1 MSQPSRGR
9 LARLRTVVAANIW
22 FWWIAVILVA
32 VGILT
37 VIALVVGY
45 LKNVTAQ
52 RYPSRKHQ
60 QLD

>member
-1 MSQPSRGR
+1 M
-9 LARLRTVVAANIW
+9 VAANIW
-22 FWWIAVILVA
+22 FWWIAVLLVA

-37 VIALVVGY
+37 VIALVIGY
-45 LKNVTAQ
+45 LKNVTAM

>member
-1 MSQPSRGR
+1 
-9 LARLRTVVAANIW
+9 VVAANIW
-22 FWWIAVILVA
+22 FWWIAVILTA

-37 VIALVVGY
+37 VIALVIGY
-45 LKNVTAQ
+45 LKTVTAQ